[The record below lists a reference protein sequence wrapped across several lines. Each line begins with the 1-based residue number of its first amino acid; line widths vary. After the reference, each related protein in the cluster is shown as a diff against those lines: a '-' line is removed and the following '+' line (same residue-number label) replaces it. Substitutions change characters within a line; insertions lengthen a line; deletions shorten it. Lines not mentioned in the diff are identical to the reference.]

1 MKLILIVLL
10 AVFSASLAVASPC
23 IPPKRGVIVAACP
36 GTGPGG
42 PIDPEKGNHAA

>member
-1 MKLILIVLL
+1 MKIILIVLI

-23 IPPKRGVIVAACP
+23 KPPKRGVIIAACP

-42 PIDPEKGNHAA
+42 PIDPTKGNRAA